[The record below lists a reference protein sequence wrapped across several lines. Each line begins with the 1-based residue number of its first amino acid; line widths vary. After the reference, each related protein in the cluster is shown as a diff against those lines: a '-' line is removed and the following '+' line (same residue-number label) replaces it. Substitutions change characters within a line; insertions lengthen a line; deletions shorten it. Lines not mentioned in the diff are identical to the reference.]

1 MSRRDDT
8 TVAWHEVPGTAPSP
22 KSRPVGYGVISSGV
36 RTDSIRC
43 DRVAIKRLKFMLCYF
58 APTIKLFSWQLGVL
72 QVQETLHYIEQQV
85 EHHWTRT
92 FQEEYLAFL
101 KKTRRTFRRKIPL
114 GLGAP
119 DHIRLGGDGSFPG
132 HAFPGTACQ
141 AAFVD
146 YGAPENQEFA
156 QPPSAVAT

>member
-58 APTIKLFSWQLGVL
+58 APTI
-72 QVQETLHYIEQQV
+72 IEQQV